1 MQKSGGALDLGI
13 AGRRALVCASSRG
26 LGRSCAE
33 ALAAE
38 GVHVVLN
45 ARGAEGLD
53 AAVADL
59 SARFD
64 VEITGVRGDVS
75 DTATREALLDAC
87 PGADILVTNNA
98 GPAPAEFAACDRDD
112 WMGALEANMVAPLML
127 IRSVI
132 AGMVDRRFGRII
144 NVTSA
149 MVTSPHPSMG
159 LSSGARAGL
168 TAAVKGLSRA
178 VARDNVTINNL
189 LPERIDTDRQI
200 YMAQQLVDQE
210 GISFEEARARQIGS
224 IAAGRLGRPEE
235 FGAACAFLCSA
246 HAGFISGNNVHLDGG
261 SYVGLV

>member
-1 MQKSGGALDLGI
+1 VDLGI
-13 AGRRALVCASSRG
+13 AGRSAIVCGSSRG

-38 GVHVVLN
+38 GVDVVLN
-45 ARGAEGLD
+45 GRDPD
-53 AAVADL
+53 ALESAVAEL
-59 SARFD
+59 SARHD
-64 VEITGVRGDVS
+64 VRVSGVAGDVG
-75 DTATREALLDAC
+75 DPATRAALLERC
-87 PGADILVTNNA
+87 PEADILVTNNA
-98 GPAPAEFAACDRDD
+98 GPAPAPFTTWDRDD

-127 IRSVI
+127 IRGLVD
-132 AGMVDRRFGRII
+132 GMASRGFGRII

-178 VARDNVTINNL
+178 VASDNVTINNL
-189 LPERIDTDRQI
+189 LPERFDTDRQVF
-200 YMAQQLVDQE
+200 MARKVVVDQ
-210 GISFEEARARQIGS
+210 GISYEEARARQLTS
-224 IAAGRLGRPEE
+224 VAAGRLGRPEE

-246 HAGFISGNNVHLDGG
+246 HAGFISGNNLHLDGG